1 MEVAGRPIPPD
12 LAALLER
19 FHFERVPFE
28 QLRARMI
35 AAGDD
40 LESMHRISE
49 PIEVPASDV
58 AQPLPAP
65 GTPEGR
71 RAAALG
77 REIIGRGEVAAVVLA
92 GGMATRFGSRVKALA
107 PVLSGHD
114 LTFLDLKLADL
125 TRLGVEVVLMTSFA
139 THDALAQAVE
149 GTGVRLAPQLVSLR
163 LNPDGSMFLDDGA
176 PSPHAPGHGDLADAL
191 ELSGAFE
198 RFRRN
203 GVRTLFVCNVDNVGA
218 TLDEVLVGLHRSLAG
233 AVTAELVSKR
243 AGDAGG
249 LPVRRADGSLA
260 IAEAFRVPEG
270 FPHERFP
277 LFNTNTL
284 WIEVAALETPADYTW
299 SAARK
304 SVDGREAI
312 QFERLVG
319 ELTWWHASRYVH
331 VPRDGAES
339 RFVPVKDSEDLEAA
353 QEQIAA
359 ICRERLGLD
368 VRPR

>member
-1 MEVAGRPIPPD
+1 
-12 LAALLER
+12 
-19 FHFERVPFE
+19 
-28 QLRARMI
+28 MI

-58 AQPLPAP
+58 AQPLPGP

-125 TRLGVEVVLMTSFA
+125 TRFGVEVVLMTSFA

-163 LNPDGSMFLDDGA
+163 LNPDGSMFIDDGA

-218 TLDEVLVGLHRSLAG
+218 TLDAVLVGLHRSLAG

-270 FPHERFP
+270 LPARALPALQHEHALDRGCRARDSRRLHLERCP
-277 LFNTNTL
+277 QVGRRARGDPVRAPRGRAHV
-284 WIEVAALETPADYTW
+284 VARVALRPR
-299 SAARK
+299 AARWCRI
-304 SVDGREAI
+304 SLRARQGR
-312 QFERLVG
+312 G
-319 ELTWWHASRYVH
+319 GSRGGTGADR
-331 VPRDGAES
+331 RDL
-339 RFVPVKDSEDLEAA
+339 P
-353 QEQIAA
+353 
-359 ICRERLGLD
+359 
-368 VRPR
+368 